1 MKKVAILTITN
12 SGLNFGNRLQNY
24 ALQQAL
30 VEQGLEVETIISAKS
45 VGRNLLLSKGRRVL
59 KNLSRNDLRSKFFKQ
74 FNKKY
79 IKFSDT
85 IRYENVNEE
94 VFNDKYDAFF
104 AGSDQV
110 WNPNFHFNSDF
121 EFASFAPKNKRYSY
135 AASIGVSEIKEE
147 QIEAFVKNIN
157 GMNSISVREAD
168 SIELIKTLTGHDAF
182 LHVDPTMLLDKSVYE
197 EMECIPPQGL
207 PPKYLLTYFLGS
219 VTEEYKKNIQKLSEA
234 LGTEIIELSEW
245 KGSKY
250 YDIGPQHFL
259 YVINHA
265 EYICTDSFH
274 GSVFSILFHKN
285 FSMMQRVGNDVS
297 MDSRIFTL
305 AEKFGIEERID
316 NTLDLSITKKPINY
330 VEVDKIIEEERKKA
344 KNYFDE
350 ICKRR

>member
-1 MKKVAILTITN
+1 MI
-12 SGLNFGNRLQNY
+12 
-24 ALQQAL
+24 
-30 VEQGLEVETIISAKS
+30 
-45 VGRNLLLSKGRRVL
+45 LSKGRRVL
-59 KNLSRNDLRSKFFKQ
+59 KIISKRDKRSKFFRE

-85 IRYENVNEE
+85 VRYENINES
-94 VFNDKYDAFF
+94 VFSDKYDAFF
-104 AGSDQV
+104 SGSDQV

-135 AASIGVSEIKEE
+135 AASIGVSEIKDE

-168 SIELIKTLTGHDAF
+168 SIELIKKLTGRDAF
-182 LHVDPTMLLDKSVYE
+182 LHVDPTMLLEKNVYE

-285 FSMMQRVGNDVS
+285 FSMMQRVGNDIS
-297 MDSRIFTL
+297 MNSRILTL
-305 AEKFGIEERID
+305 AQKFGIEQRID
-316 NTLDLSITKKPINY
+316 NNLDLSIAKTPIDY
-330 VEVDKIIEEERKKA
+330 IAVDRILEDERNKA
-344 KNYFDE
+344 KNYIKN
-350 ICKRR
+350 ICRRG

>member
-24 ALQQAL
+24 ALQKVL
-30 VEQGLEVETIISAKS
+30 EEQELKVETIISSKS
-45 VGRNLLLSKGRRVL
+45 VKNNLILSKGRRVL
-59 KNLSRNDLRSKFFKQ
+59 KIISKRDKRSKFFRE

-85 IRYENVNEE
+85 VRYENINES
-94 VFNDKYDAFF
+94 VFSDKYDAFF
-104 AGSDQV
+104 SGSDQV

-135 AASIGVSEIKEE
+135 AASIGVSEIKDE

-168 SIELIKTLTGHDAF
+168 SIELIKKLTGRDAF
-182 LHVDPTMLLDKSVYE
+182 LHVDPTMLLEKNVYE

-285 FSMMQRVGNDVS
+285 FSMMQRVGNDIS
-297 MDSRIFTL
+297 MNSRILTL
-305 AEKFGIEERID
+305 AQKFGIEQRID
-316 NTLDLSITKKPINY
+316 NNLDLSIAKTPIDY
-330 VEVDKIIEEERKKA
+330 IAVDRILEDERNKA
-344 KNYFDE
+344 KNYIKN
-350 ICKRR
+350 ICRRG